1 MVGRRCHLPRPPGL
15 SRAHQRRDDQR
26 APLAAG
32 PHEQRPQAQP
42 YSVTATPDLHLRTAV
57 PASLTGRRYRD
68 RWVTL
73 AGPVKDQ
80 FVISD
85 PMFYKTTLHFAL
97 KADSASLE
105 RILTARPSGRF
116 PIDLTTPARAPKRR
130 RHCRGGLRPM
140 VAPRVRKFIAH
151 GMTMKGDNTGA
162 PWTFTMPVTR
172 RTEMTP

>member
-1 MVGRRCHLPRPPGL
+1 MAVHTVNINEARMMVKGESG
-15 SRAHQRRDDQR
+15 
-26 APLAAG
+26 
-32 PHEQRPQAQP
+32 E
-42 YSVTATPDLHLRTAV
+42 
-57 PASLTGRRYRD
+57 
-68 RWVTL
+68 WITL